1 MKNKLFF
8 YTLIIPN
15 KEEWHYLAVKK
26 ILFALLRWKRSKH
39 HSDFYFLSCLHSS
52 AAENKRES
60 HKNVCE
66 NKDFYNAVMPFKDS
80 KILEF
85 N

>member
-1 MKNKLFF
+1 M
-8 YTLIIPN
+8 
-15 KEEWHYLAVKK
+15 
-26 ILFALLRWKRSKH
+26 SKH